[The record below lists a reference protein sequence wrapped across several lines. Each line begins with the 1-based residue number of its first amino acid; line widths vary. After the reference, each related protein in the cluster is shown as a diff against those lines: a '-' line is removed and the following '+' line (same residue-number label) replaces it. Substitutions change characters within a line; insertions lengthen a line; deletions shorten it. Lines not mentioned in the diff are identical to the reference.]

1 MLAGVLFACLLAAL
15 GDQGPIDAAGSCESL
30 STLSLPNVT
39 ITTAQSVARG
49 AFQPPGGGAQTTRSL
64 PAFCRIAATLKP
76 TSDSDIK
83 IELWLPA
90 SGWNGK
96 YQAVGNGAFN
106 GSIGYPA
113 LMTALTRGYAAS
125 STDTGHTGNTARFA
139 SGHPEKVIDF
149 GWRAVHEMSE
159 TSKKIIA
166 AYYDAGPR
174 RSYWVGCSAGG
185 RQAMKEAQ
193 LFPADFDGIVAGAP
207 GLDWTGRAV
216 QAVRVAQTL
225 ESNEAAR
232 LLGPQTQLLH
242 RAVLNACDARD
253 GVRDGVIEDPAG
265 CSFDPGVL
273 QCKTSVDAACL
284 SKAQVDTARLLY
296 SSVVNAV
303 TWREIP
309 GLQPGSELGW
319 TDLGWSPSARATG
332 LEHFRFIVF
341 NDPAWT
347 IDRFNVATDV
357 ARADEADRDTINALN
372 PDLRTF
378 IGRGGKLIQYHG
390 WADPQI
396 SPANST
402 RYYRSVLETVGDAAK
417 VHAAYRLF
425 MAPGMGHCGGGDG
438 PNTFDMLGALEQW
451 VEAGKAPDRIVASRS
466 SGGEVDRTRPLCPYP
481 QVAVYKGAGSTDD
494 DAHFVCR
501 AR

>member
-1 MLAGVLFACLLAAL
+1 
-15 GDQGPIDAAGSCESL
+15 
-30 STLSLPNVT
+30 
-39 ITTAQSVARG
+39 
-49 AFQPPGGGAQTTRSL
+49 
-64 PAFCRIAATLKP
+64 
-76 TSDSDIK
+76 
-83 IELWLPA
+83 
-90 SGWNGK
+90 
-96 YQAVGNGAFN
+96 
-106 GSIGYPA
+106 
-113 LMTALTRGYAAS
+113 
-125 STDTGHTGNTARFA
+125 
-139 SGHPEKVIDF
+139 
-149 GWRAVHEMSE
+149 
-159 TSKKIIA
+159 
-166 AYYDAGPR
+166 
-174 RSYWVGCSAGG
+174 
-185 RQAMKEAQ
+185 MKEAQ